1 MRTWTKATARLGVR
15 TPEGRDT
22 LAAAALIALSLAR
35 LVPAIRNG
43 LLTLFPVWAVGV
55 AYLLAT
61 VDLGTIAVRRRR
73 PVLALAV
80 ATVIPL
86 LGATLPTRPAFLGV
100 GVVVCAYTVAT
111 LLSQTR
117 ATLVIGACAA
127 VHVLG
132 GLAITAAG
140 GEHGG
145 LLTFW
150 GVTPGDTTGMVAAAA
165 AAYFLP
171 ATAGFY
177 VQARRAAVTRRAA
190 QIARE
195 REERAKAAVMEE
207 RTRIARELH
216 DIAAHDLSAIVVQ
229 AGAADRLLDR
239 DPAAARATLRAIR
252 AQGRDTLTSLRAL
265 VGIMRDDG
273 PDDRAPTL
281 ARMEDTIRRS
291 QATGMTV
298 DTETSGEPRPLPVTI
313 DLAASRLLQ
322 EALTNARLHAPGAP
336 VTVTTAF
343 HDGSLQMTIRNRAP
357 AHPATSSTSG
367 SSATSVSASS
377 ATPASSSG
385 AIPGSGSRSGGGS
398 GHGSGSGYGL
408 LGMRER
414 VHHAGGTLTVG
425 PQPDGGWLV
434 SATFPTEQT

>member
-1 MRTWTKATARLGVR
+1 MRAWTEGTTRLRLR
-15 TPEGRDT
+15 TPEARDT
-22 LAAAALIALSLAR
+22 LLAAALIGVSLAR
-35 LVPAIRNG
+35 LLPAIQRG
-43 LLTLFPVWAVGV
+43 RLTAFPGWAVGV
-55 AYLLAT
+55 GYLLAT
-61 VDLGTIAVRRRR
+61 ADLATIAIRRRR

-86 LGATLPTRPAFLGV
+86 LGAMLPTRPAFLGV
-100 GVVVCAYTVAT
+100 GVVVGAYTVASI
-111 LLSQTR
+111 LPQTR
-117 ATLVIGACAA
+117 ATLVIALCGA

-132 GLAITAAG
+132 GLTITAAG
-140 GEHGG
+140 GDHGG

-150 GVTPGDTTGMVAAAA
+150 GVTSGDTAGMVAAAA

-177 VQARRAAVTRRAA
+177 VQARRAAVTRQAA
-190 QIARE
+190 QVARE
-195 REERAKAAVMEE
+195 REERARAAVMEE
-207 RTRIARELH
+207 RARIARELH

-252 AQGRDTLTSLRAL
+252 SQGRETLTALRAL
-265 VGIMRDDG
+265 VGIMRDTH

-281 ARMEDTIRRS
+281 AHMDETIRRS
-291 QATGMTV
+291 QAAGMTV
-298 DTETSGEPRPLPVTI
+298 DAETSGRPRPLAVTV

-336 VTVTTAF
+336 VTVTTVY
-343 HDGSLQMTIRNRAP
+343 DEGSLQMTIRNKAP
-357 AHPATSSTSG
+357 AQ
-367 SSATSVSASS
+367 
-377 ATPASSSG
+377 PAS
-385 AIPGSGSRSGGGS
+385 IPGPRSDPGG
-398 GHGSGSGYGL
+398 GYGL

-414 VHHAGGTLTVG
+414 VLHAGGTLAVG

-434 SATFPTEQT
+434 SATFPTEET